1 MEAHSAGCVHDSGTA
16 EYCKLNSLPQ
26 MISLVSIL
34 VPLYNEEE
42 FVQTLLERVMAAP
55 LMPGV
60 SREIVVVD
68 DASID
73 GSREIVERM
82 VAQYPELI
90 RLVSHEQNQGKGAAV
105 RTAIAHARGDVSIIQ
120 DADLEYDPNEYPK
133 LLKPLMDG
141 KADAVFGSRFMI
153 SGERRVLYFWHSVA
167 NKILTGLCN
176 SVADLNLTDMETCYK
191 AVRTSLLQSIPLR
204 SDRFGIEPELTIKLA
219 KRRARIY
226 ETPISYHGRTY
237 DEGKK
242 IGIKDAFQAVWVIVR
257 YGLTDDIYNDSGPA
271 ILHELSSAPKF
282 NKWMGD
288 TIRPFVGSQVLEIGS
303 GIGNLTRQLIGRR
316 KRYFATDIEPEHL
329 ARLQTRFQHRPNIRI
344 RYCDLTRQTDF
355 DEFAGEMDTVVCLNV
370 LEHIEDDLLGL
381 SNIRKALR
389 PGGRAI
395 ILVPHDQKIFGT
407 LDEVLGHYRRYS
419 HEELRSKMQQQGFH
433 VEQILEFNRISRIPW
448 YVQGTL
454 LKRRNLG
461 RTRMRLFDKTVW
473 FWRTMDKHLPCKPVS
488 IIAIGQKL

>member
-153 SGERRVLYFWHSVA
+153 SGERRVLYF
-167 NKILTGLCN
+167 
-176 SVADLNLTDMETCYK
+176 
-191 AVRTSLLQSIPLR
+191 
-204 SDRFGIEPELTIKLA
+204 
-219 KRRARIY
+219 
-226 ETPISYHGRTY
+226 
-237 DEGKK
+237 
-242 IGIKDAFQAVWVIVR
+242 
-257 YGLTDDIYNDSGPA
+257 
-271 ILHELSSAPKF
+271 
-282 NKWMGD
+282 
-288 TIRPFVGSQVLEIGS
+288 
-303 GIGNLTRQLIGRR
+303 
-316 KRYFATDIEPEHL
+316 
-329 ARLQTRFQHRPNIRI
+329 
-344 RYCDLTRQTDF
+344 
-355 DEFAGEMDTVVCLNV
+355 
-370 LEHIEDDLLGL
+370 
-381 SNIRKALR
+381 
-389 PGGRAI
+389 
-395 ILVPHDQKIFGT
+395 
-407 LDEVLGHYRRYS
+407 
-419 HEELRSKMQQQGFH
+419 
-433 VEQILEFNRISRIPW
+433 
-448 YVQGTL
+448 
-454 LKRRNLG
+454 
-461 RTRMRLFDKTVW
+461 
-473 FWRTMDKHLPCKPVS
+473 
-488 IIAIGQKL
+488 